1 MDPKIYNK
9 IEEGIDSI
17 DNFILSKYEQK
28 AKEKYSLHFKS
39 LLKCLTPLNHTQ
51 TDAIKK
57 LIKYIVLLEFKR
69 EIIFKNL
76 KD

>member
-1 MDPKIYNK
+1 MDPKLYNK

-28 AKEKYSLHFKS
+28 AKEKYSLHCKS

-51 TDAIKK
+51 TDSIKK
-57 LIKYIVLLEFKR
+57 FN
-69 EIIFKNL
+69 IIFFIKLFKVKLSL
-76 KD
+76 KI